1 VAHESG
7 SRLGPYEILGP
18 LGAGGMGEV
27 YRARDTRLDRLVAI
41 KVLPGDATSPHSLE
55 RFEREAKSIAALNHP
70 GICAVYDVGT
80 APVAF
85 LVMELLE
92 GETLQHRL
100 TRGALDVP
108 ALVDTGLAL
117 ADALAGAHA
126 KGIVHRDLKPAN
138 IILTARGPKI
148 LDFGLARIVEDL
160 TPDITAIATL
170 PAHGPLTGA
179 GVAVGTVAYMS
190 PEQLRA
196 EPLDPRTDLFSL
208 GLVLYEMATGK
219 RAFAG
224 TTSAVTSAAILHDQ
238 PAAPRQLRPDL
249 PPRLEQAIVTLLE
262 KDREVRTQT
271 ASELRAEMTR
281 LKRELSG
288 ARAPDASYASQAGV
302 PTVTSTTVAS
312 PIADPSSS
320 SDAQLIAG
328 VMGRHRRLAGV
339 LAVTLVLGLGA
350 AYFLGRTSPAPG
362 SSDDAP
368 RVSIA
373 QLQIEQLTTSGSAG
387 LPAISPDGKYVA
399 YVELSGGIDSLR
411 VRQVAT
417 GSNVEI
423 VPGQPGVRIVG
434 PTVTPDGA
442 FVTYV
447 KMVPP
452 QPPELWEIPFLG
464 GAPRRVLQGIGGRVD
479 YSPDGTQVAFGRTTG
494 PGRTEVVITG
504 ANGGGAKALAER
516 RIPHFFL
523 TAAAAPG
530 LFSSFAPS
538 WSPDGKTLAV
548 LGGRARAPDG
558 ARDSGQIVFLDTQTG
573 AEKMVKDVGP
583 PLVGAGLAWLDER
596 WLVLSMLDRSS
607 APMQLWL
614 LSFPDGEFR
623 RLSNDLSQYIG
634 VSLTGDRDA
643 LVTSRAE
650 FSFDI
655 WTSDASATR
664 WSRVVPET
672 SAKGPIGF
680 GVEWLGDDLVYVASN
695 SSGFALMRWHTATK
709 TAERLVA
716 SAGDPAVSRDG
727 STIAFFDY
735 DTGEQFTMDA
745 SGQNR
750 TLVNRG
756 FGQRAWLTAD
766 GRSLLRVAPGSG
778 GAPVLRLDAAGGNA
792 REVTADRVALGPTGL
807 SPDGRL
813 VAFTTTNDRNQPA
826 IAVCELPN
834 CTDRRTLPA
843 QPTRWHWMPDSR
855 ALAYVEPR
863 TSSDIWVQPVDGGAP
878 RQLTRFPSDG
888 RQIADFA
895 WSADGQR
902 IAVARSVSSSNIV
915 LFRGLRPTAPTR

>member
-1 VAHESG
+1 VAHEPG
-7 SRLGPYEILGP
+7 SRLGPYEIIGP

-41 KVLPGDATSPHSLE
+41 KVLHGDATSPHALE

-80 APVAF
+80 SPVAF

-92 GETLQHRL
+92 GETLQQRL
-100 TRGALDVP
+100 TRGAMDVP

-138 IILTARGPKI
+138 IMLTARGPKI

-160 TPDITAIATL
+160 APDITANPTL

-196 EPLDPRTDLFSL
+196 EPLDARTDLFSL

-249 PPRLEQAIVTLLE
+249 PPRLEQAIITLLE

-288 ARAPDASYASQAGV
+288 GRAPDASYASQAGV
-302 PTVTSTTVAS
+302 PSVAGTTVAS
-312 PIADPSSS
+312 SVAGPSSS

-328 VMGRHRRLAGV
+328 VMGRHRRLASV
-339 LAVTLVLGLGA
+339 VAATLILGIGT
-350 AYFLGRTSPAPG
+350 AYFLGRTSPSAAP
-362 SSDDAP
+362 SDDGP
-368 RVSIA
+368 RVSIT
-373 QLQIEQLTTSGSAG
+373 QLQIDQLTTSNSAA
-387 LPAISPDGKYVA
+387 LPAVSPDGKYVA
-399 YVELSGGIDSLR
+399 YVEQSGAADSLR

-447 KMVPP
+447 KIVPP

-464 GAPRRVLQGIGGRVD
+464 GAPRRLLQGIGGRVE
-479 YSPDGTQVAFGRTTG
+479 YSPDGKQLAFIRSDRVGLA
-494 PGRTEVVITG
+494 EVVIAGTDGSG
-504 ANGGGAKALAER
+504 ARVVAER
-516 RIPHFFL
+516 RAPNFFL
-523 TAAAAPG
+523 SAGSGQG
-530 LFSSFAPS
+530 LFASFAPS
-538 WSPDGKTLAV
+538 WSPDGKTIALMGA
-548 LGGRARAPDG
+548 RASAPDG
-558 ARDSGQIVFLDTQTG
+558 ARDTGQIIFLDAQTG
-573 AEKMVKDVGP
+573 AEKMVKTVGP

-634 VSLTGDRDA
+634 VSLTADRNA

-650 FSFDI
+650 FSFEI
-655 WTSDASATR
+655 WTSDASASR
-664 WSRVVPET
+664 WERVVPET
-672 SAKGPIGF
+672 PAKGPIGF

-695 SSGFALMRWHTATK
+695 SSGFALTRWNTSTK

-735 DTGEQFTMDA
+735 DTGEQRTMDA

-750 TLVNRG
+750 TTVNRG
-756 FGQRAWLTAD
+756 FGQRVRLTAD
-766 GRSLLRVAPGSG
+766 GRYLLRAAPGSG
-778 GAPVLRLDAAGGNA
+778 GTPTLRLDAPGGGG
-792 REVTADRVALGPTGL
+792 REITADRVAIGL
-807 SPDGRL
+807 ADISPDGRL
-813 VAFTTTNDRNQPA
+813 VAFTTTSDRNQPA
-826 IAVCELPN
+826 IAVCELPD
-834 CTDRRTLPA
+834 CTARRMLPA
-843 QPTRWHWMPDSR
+843 PPTRWHWMPDSLG
-855 ALAYVEPR
+855 LAYIGPP
-863 TSSDIWVQPVDGGAP
+863 TSSDIWVQPLAGGAP
-878 RQLTRFPSDG
+878 RQLTRFERDG
-888 RQIADFA
+888 RQIADFS